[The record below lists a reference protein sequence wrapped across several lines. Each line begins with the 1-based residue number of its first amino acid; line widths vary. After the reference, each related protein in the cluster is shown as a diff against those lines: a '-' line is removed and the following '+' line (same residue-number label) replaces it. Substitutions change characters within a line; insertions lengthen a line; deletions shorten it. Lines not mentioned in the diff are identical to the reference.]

1 MLNEKFSRS
10 EEAAIRRIIRKELDR
25 SEKDIQKN
33 MLKSKDLDRVI
44 EDVIRDMLQN
54 YHNMFYREKQII
66 SRKLKR

>member
-33 MLKSKDLDRVI
+33 MLKSKELDKTI
-44 EDVIRDMLQN
+44 EEVIREIL
-54 YHNMFYREKQII
+54 FKVGG
-66 SRKLKR
+66 

>member
-1 MLNEKFSRS
+1 MLNEKFNRS

-33 MLKSKDLDRVI
+33 MLKSKDLDKVI
-44 EDVIRDMLQN
+44 EDVIREMLQS

-66 SRKLKR
+66 SRKLRR